1 MAAPFVSIVT
11 VTFNAAA
18 HLVPTIESVLA
29 QTHRPLEYVI
39 VDGGSTDGTVD
50 IIKRYEKHLAR
61 WVSEPDRGIYD
72 AMNQSLG
79 LVQGEWVNFMNAGDV
94 FASPES
100 VAGALVGLPAG
111 AEVVYG
117 SYDLAYRTFHK
128 HKPAPADLSGLV
140 WGMAVNHQSVF
151 VRTGVARAHPFDL
164 GYPLAA
170 DFGQLLGLYRAGAKF
185 HRADQTVARFADG
198 GVSAA
203 RKAEYLRQCLAVAQR
218 LYPEVAGLPGH
229 YARAIG
235 QVERVARLQRLL
247 PAWLFEGLMWAKYQL
262 RG

>member
-185 HRADQTVARFADG
+185 HRADQTVAKVGRPQGRVPAPVPGRGPAAVPRG
-198 GVSAA
+198 G
-203 RKAEYLRQCLAVAQR
+203 R
-218 LYPEVAGLPGH
+218 P
-229 YARAIG
+229 ARALRARHRPGRAGG
-235 QVERVARLQRLL
+235 QAPAALARVVV
-247 PAWLFEGLMWAKYQL
+247 
-262 RG
+262 RGAYVG